1 MEEEKAQLDAT
12 CLSYVPKRIFDR
24 LMKSKEEFVNQ
35 MRDKVKEK
43 VFKKE
48 HNAIHEMKIGVLR
61 SFSAFP

>member
-1 MEEEKAQLDAT
+1 
-12 CLSYVPKRIFDR
+12 
-24 LMKSKEEFVNQ
+24 MKSKEEFVNQ